1 MTPGI
6 RCSPVST
13 TPVIYY
19 RQCHWHRWLT
29 LTLTSSNYYMSPLSL
44 STCFSHWRFAPFH
57 VFFTKPFREWETFLS
72 TRRAGFAGTGNGTER
87 IPMLCARDGM
97 PLAEEVTGSKGPISL
112 ALDSWRWGG
121 GYGGGRYGDWQW
133 KGGGWRIF
141 YRRPVLTSITLAF
154 FKSMCSA
161 HSSCG
166 IKSPTIS
173 KFWSYKWKKN
183 I

>member
-1 MTPGI
+1 MKKSRHSCI
-6 RCSPVST
+6 F
-13 TPVIYY
+13 
-19 RQCHWHRWLT
+19 LT

-44 STCFSHWRFAPFH
+44 STCSSHWSFAPFY
-57 VFFTKPFREWETFLS
+57 VFFTYPFREWETFLS
-72 TRRAGFAGTGNGTER
+72 TGRAGFAGTRNGTER
-87 IPMLCARDGM
+87 IPMLAPGTARHWPRRWQD
-97 PLAEEVTGSKGPISL
+97 PKGPISL
-112 ALDSWRWGG
+112 ALGSWRSGV
-121 GYGGGRYGDWQW
+121 GYSGGRDGDWQW
-133 KGGGWRIF
+133 KGRGWRIF
-141 YRRPVLTSITLAF
+141 YRRPVLTSITLVF

>member
-1 MTPGI
+1 MKKWL
-6 RCSPVST
+6 
-13 TPVIYY
+13 IYT
-19 RQCHWHRWLT
+19 LT

-44 STCFSHWRFAPFH
+44 STCFSHWHFAPFH
-57 VFFTKPFREWETFLS
+57 VFG
-72 TRRAGFAGTGNGTER
+72 RAGFAGTRNGTER
-87 IPMLCARDGM
+87 IPMLCARDGT
-97 PLAEEVTGSKGPISL
+97 PLAEEITGFKGPISL
-112 ALDSWRWGG
+112 ALGSWRWGG
-121 GYGGGRYGDWQW
+121 GCGGGRDGDWQW
-133 KGGGWRIF
+133 KGGGWHIF

-161 HSSCG
+161 HSFCG